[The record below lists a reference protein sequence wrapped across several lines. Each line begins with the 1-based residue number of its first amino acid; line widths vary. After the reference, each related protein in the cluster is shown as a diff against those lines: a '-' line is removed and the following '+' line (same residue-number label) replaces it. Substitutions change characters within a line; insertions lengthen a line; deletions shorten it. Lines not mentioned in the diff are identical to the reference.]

1 MQDAHTHTCPAASGC
16 RCRGGG
22 LRSGGDGWMEGWVG
36 GLEVISFGSRADVS
50 ETDSSAAL
58 NGGGSDR
65 WEERRGP

>member
-1 MQDAHTHTCPAASGC
+1 MD
-16 RCRGGG
+16 GGVG
-22 LRSGGDGWMEGWVG
+22 GWVG

-58 NGGGSDR
+58 NAGGSDR

>member
-1 MQDAHTHTCPAASGC
+1 MD
-16 RCRGGG
+16 GG
-22 LRSGGDGWMEGWVG
+22 VG
-36 GLEVISFGSRADVS
+36 GWIGSDQFRADVS